1 MIVNPK
7 LKNNKYKAVSLP
19 RNRDL
24 FARVGRRVLPDM
36 ADGQVANFASDT
48 MSQLDNVETQYLRP
62 SQMPSDTKV

>member
-24 FARVGRRVLPDM
+24 FARVGSRIHPDM
-36 ADGQVANFASDT
+36 ADGQVASFASDT
-48 MSQLDNVETQYLRP
+48 MSQLDNIESQYLRP
-62 SQMPSDTKV
+62 SQMPADTQV